1 MIFGFKDARIL
12 RSYNC
17 VSLGFHNLGLW
28 VLERLQ
34 TEFFK
39 GLRALTIENM
49 VILKR
54 RQKKKWLLELC
65 YYKKDRYLKHQ

>member
-12 RSYNC
+12 SSYNC
-17 VSLGFHNLGLW
+17 KGLGFHNLGLW

-34 TEFFK
+34 NEFIK